1 MRASRNGR
9 KAITKVDVLHTCGGF
24 LQKEP
29 MEKFSDAK
37 R

>member
-1 MRASRNGR
+1 MAGR
-9 KAITKVDVLHTCGGF
+9 LSQKLMFYIPVGF